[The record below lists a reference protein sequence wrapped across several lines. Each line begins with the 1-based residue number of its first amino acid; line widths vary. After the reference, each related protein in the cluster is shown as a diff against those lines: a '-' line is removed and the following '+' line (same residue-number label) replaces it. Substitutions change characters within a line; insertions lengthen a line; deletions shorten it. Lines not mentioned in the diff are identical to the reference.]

1 MAGRS
6 GALRLAL
13 EVMARGS
20 ECQSPFRMTKQ
31 KRQIAAFLLFLRVDR
46 KGSPAY
52 VPRTFK
58 DALIRGRGRA

>member
-1 MAGRS
+1 MAY
-6 GALRLAL
+6 
-13 EVMARGS
+13 RG
-20 ECQSPFRMTKQ
+20 ECQSPFRTAAE
-31 KRQIAAFLLFLRVDR
+31 KRRIAAFLLFLRVDR